1 MLAVSNIFNT
11 RIRVNMAHSEKRVIL
26 LLNFIE
32 GLGHVTI
39 YHYTINEKI
48 NWVLVLPQGW
58 QCMLHLFKKSDHFEE
73 HQMI

>member
-11 RIRVNMAHSEKRVIL
+11 RMKVNMAHSEKRMIL

-32 GLGHVTI
+32 GLGQVTI
-39 YHYTINEKI
+39 YRYTINEKK

-58 QCMLHLFKKSDHFEE
+58 QCMLHLLKKK
-73 HQMI
+73 